1 MHVIAIT
8 GLPGAGKSTIAAMLK
23 EAGAEVFDADAEVR
37 RLYGPG
43 GAAVPAL
50 AERFPEV
57 VENGA
62 VNSARLKELLLKEP
76 AALALVEGIVHPLV
90 AAARRAF
97 LRKAQAAGARMA
109 VLDIPLLYESGAHE
123 EADLVVLAD
132 APDEVR
138 LTRLEQR
145 PGFDQALLRL
155 LEARQLPLAQKRARA
170 DVIIDT
176 SGSFEDTR
184 RQVTAL
190 LRRLDR

>member
-1 MHVIAIT
+1 
-8 GLPGAGKSTIAAMLK
+8 
-23 EAGAEVFDADAEVR
+23 
-37 RLYGPG
+37 
-43 GAAVPAL
+43 
-50 AERFPEV
+50 
-57 VENGA
+57 
-62 VNSARLKELLLKEP
+62 
-76 AALALVEGIVHPLV
+76 VEGIVHPLV

-97 LRKAQAAGARMA
+97 LRRAQAAGARMA